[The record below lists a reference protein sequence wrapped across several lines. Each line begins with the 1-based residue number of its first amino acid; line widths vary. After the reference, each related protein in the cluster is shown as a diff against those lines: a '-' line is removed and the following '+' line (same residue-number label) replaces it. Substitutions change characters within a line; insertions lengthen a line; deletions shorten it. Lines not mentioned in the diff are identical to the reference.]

1 MNDVEGL
8 KDKLHKH
15 LKEIRKLHAYN
26 FGKKQGDGEDG
37 AELQFSDNE
46 ESSSDDDELNRQ
58 IAQLK
63 RMIGNTGAM
72 LRGDGDADQIMDELI
87 RSESGNMD
95 PKV

>member
-1 MNDVEGL
+1 MSLNDVEGL

-26 FGKKQGDGEDG
+26 FGKKGKGDGEEEG
-37 AELQFSDNE
+37 AELEFSENE

-72 LRGDGDADQIMDELI
+72 LRGDGDAE
-87 RSESGNMD
+87 
-95 PKV
+95 